1 MATRDSP
8 PAISTRS
15 DQVPFEPRLA
25 PDPSLADLLSG
36 WGLSA
41 ASLATGSGRRVQ
53 GPRVLS
59 FEASDPCDFY
69 FGASGV
75 SVVQRLGPAA
85 EHPAAGVTV
94 QDGYFLLRSGSLL
107 DVRAESDTPA
117 AAQEGV
123 QGAARAATEDT
134 APHATPHAAGEAV
147 AATRYIYG
155 DGGLLTASFRLELPD
170 GSTMDGRFEAPLVD
184 YRLAVHGEDAR
195 SALPWAEGS
204 GLLGRGRFDMG
215 TARALGIDP
224 RTGGGMVSL
233 WVDTIEGRY
242 DAPDRSGRSFG
253 YLDVDVVEPGGVP
266 GPLWSRLVAAARRA
280 WRRRQRPAGA

>member
-1 MATRDSP
+1 
-8 PAISTRS
+8 
-15 DQVPFEPRLA
+15 EPRLA

-41 ASLATGSGRRVQ
+41 ASLATGSGLRVQ

-75 SVVQRLGPAA
+75 SVVQRLGPTAG
-85 EHPAAGVTV
+85 HPAAGVNV
-94 QDGYFLLRSGSLL
+94 HEGYFLLRSGSLL

-117 AAQEGV
+117 AAQEEA
-123 QGAARAATEDT
+123 QGAARSATGDT
-134 APHATPHAAGEAV
+134 ARHAARETV
-147 AATRYIYG
+147 TATRYTYG

-170 GSTMDGRFEAPLVD
+170 GSTVDGRFEAPLVD
-184 YRLAVHGEDAR
+184 YRIAVHGEDAR
-195 SALPWAEGS
+195 SAPPWAEGS
-204 GLLGRGRFDMG
+204 GLLGRGRFDQG

-224 RTGGGMVSL
+224 RTSGGMVSL

-242 DAPDRSGRSFG
+242 DAPDRAGRSFG

-266 GPLWSRLVAAARRA
+266 GPLLSRLVAAARRA
-280 WRRRQRPAGA
+280 WRRRQRSAGA